1 MNFRIVKFFALSCII
16 VTKIHLKSLNSLL
29 FFILSK
35 ACYSDTHIALC
46 ESRSMGEDGDYHYK
60 NSMNSYQ

>member
-1 MNFRIVKFFALSCII
+1 MNFRIVWVFALSCII

-35 ACYSDTHIALC
+35 ACYSGTHIALC
-46 ESRSMGEDGDYHYK
+46 ESAMGEDGEYHYK